1 VYYNASLERGWTKG
15 PKGIS
20 LAFFDFKQCWWK
32 VLLQGVW
39 HENKESM
46 LGCAPFFF
54 LSLFCLESYGLRASV
69 GSCELA
75 NELTLAGQ
83 STRTKGSKICV
94 VSRNPFEG
102 LKYLLLVVHV
112 GFI

>member
-1 VYYNASLERGWTKG
+1 MRVWRGAGRRGRRALVWLSLILNNVGGESSCKASGIKTKN
-15 PKGIS
+15 P
-20 LAFFDFKQCWWK
+20 CWA
-32 VLLQGVW
+32 VLLF
-39 HENKESM
+39 S
-46 LGCAPFFF
+46 P
-54 LSLFCLESYGLRASV
+54 LFCLESYGLRASV

-94 VSRNPFEG
+94 ISRNPFEG